1 MVGILTFHNAT
12 NYGAILQT
20 YALQKA
26 LIKEGINAE
35 IIDYRCPAITAAH
48 KIRMKGLNFVGFLIK
63 KKTKKSF
70 ERFYENEIRHSK
82 PIADIGSLYEYE
94 SIIVGSDQ
102 VWNMS
107 LTENDYSFFL
117 ENAKVKKYSYAASI
131 GDYSFTK
138 KDIKER
144 IKAALGKFEKISVRE
159 ITTADYLK
167 ETLEGCSEKI
177 SVHPDPVL
185 LLSKEEWMDVCD
197 YKPRKDYILVYILGP
212 KRKELIDKA
221 REIAREQNLPVIW
234 VSDSLRKYKG
244 VRNIRNVS
252 PEKFVGLLAQ
262 SSYIVTNSFHG
273 TVFGVLFQKKM
284 SVLGWN
290 GRRMED
296 LLDFVG
302 IKNEKENGF
311 INIDERT
318 DWAKVKEQIAKGAS
332 EAKEYLKSIQK

>member
-20 YALQKA
+20 YALQRA
-26 LIKEGINAE
+26 LTKEGVNSE

-48 KIRMKGLNFVGFLIK
+48 KIRMKGLNFVSFLIK

-70 ERFYENEIRHSK
+70 DRFYENEIRHSS
-82 PIADIGSLYEYE
+82 PIADIESADGYE

-102 VWNMS
+102 VWNMN
-107 LTENDYSFFL
+107 LTGNDFSFFL
-117 ENAKVKKYSYAASI
+117 ENINVKKYSYAASI
-131 GDYSFTK
+131 GDCSFDK

-144 IKAALGKFEKISVRE
+144 IKAALGQFEKISVRE
-159 ITTADYLK
+159 STTADYLK
-167 ETLEGCSEKI
+167 ETIVDCSGKV

-185 LLSKEEWMDVCD
+185 LLSKEEWMEVAD
-197 YKPRKDYILVYILGP
+197 YQPRKDYILVYVLGP
-212 KRKELIDKA
+212 KRKELIEKA
-221 REIAREQNLPVIW
+221 REIAKEQSLPILW

-252 PEKFVGLLAQ
+252 PEKFVGLLAR

-311 INIDERT
+311 INIDEKT
-318 DWAKVKEQIAKGAS
+318 DWTKAKEQIEKGS
-332 EAKEYLKSIQK
+332 VEAKKDLRSIQK